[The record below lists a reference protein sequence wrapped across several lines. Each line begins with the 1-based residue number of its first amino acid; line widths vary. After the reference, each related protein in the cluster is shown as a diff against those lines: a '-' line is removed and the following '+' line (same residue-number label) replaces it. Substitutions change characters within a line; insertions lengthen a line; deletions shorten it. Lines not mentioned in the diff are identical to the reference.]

1 MENAHPNH
9 KLEDGTR
16 PDIRCYRTGNALVG
30 IDLVSGAFHVEAV
43 DMAEAIPVYND
54 LFVFRGLSED
64 DLKNFVLVAEYVR
77 LTQNDSTRGGNN
89 KMQVNE

>member
-1 MENAHPNH
+1 MENAHPND

-77 LTQNDSTRGGNN
+77 LTQNDSARGGNN

>member
-1 MENAHPNH
+1 MENESSYA
-9 KLEDGTR
+9 KLQDGTR

>member
-1 MENAHPNH
+1 MENAHPND

-30 IDLVSGAFHVEAV
+30 IDLVSGAFHVEDV

>member
-1 MENAHPNH
+1 MENAHPND

-64 DLKNFVLVAEYVR
+64 DLKNFDLGCRVCEVDTKRQYQR
-77 LTQNDSTRGGNN
+77 RQ
-89 KMQVNE
+89 Q

>member
-1 MENAHPNH
+1 MENAHPND

-77 LTQNDSTRGGNN
+77 LTQNDSTRVGNN

>member
-1 MENAHPNH
+1 MENAHPND

-54 LFVFRGLSED
+54 LFVFRGLRED

>member
-1 MENAHPNH
+1 MENAHPND

-89 KMQVNE
+89 KMKVNE

>member
-1 MENAHPNH
+1 MENAHPND

-54 LFVFRGLSED
+54 LCVFRGLSED

>member
-1 MENAHPNH
+1 MENAHPND

-54 LFVFRGLSED
+54 LFVFRGLSEEEFCLGCRVCEVD
-64 DLKNFVLVAEYVR
+64 TKRQYQR
-77 LTQNDSTRGGNN
+77 RQ
-89 KMQVNE
+89 Q

>member
-1 MENAHPNH
+1 MENAHPND

-64 DLKNFVLVAEYVR
+64 DFKNFVLVAEYVR

>member
-1 MENAHPNH
+1 MENAHPND

-77 LTQNDSTRGGNN
+77 LTQNDSTRSGNN